1 MIGLGL
7 VLFVNC
13 SQREIEN
20 WEVFRGNSVDLGFIL
35 FFELQVMFDLMIK
48 LKVYFIFRKKI
59 LYLIEIFV
67 LRLLFNG

>member
-7 VLFVNC
+7 VLFVNR

-48 LKVYFIFRKKI
+48 LKYFIFRKNI
-59 LYLIEIFV
+59 GNY
-67 LRLLFNG
+67 RL

>member
-35 FFELQVMFDLMIK
+35 FFELQVMFDLMIM
-48 LKVYFIFRKKI
+48 LKVYFIFRKKM

-67 LRLLFNG
+67 LRLFIYD

>member
-7 VLFVNC
+7 DLFVNR

-35 FFELQVMFDLMIK
+35 FFELQFMLDLIIK
-48 LKVYFIFRKKI
+48 LNVYFIFRKKCYI
-59 LYLIEIFV
+59 
-67 LRLLFNG
+67 